1 MKPPLHGAFRR
12 RCRYWLRVVTRRR
25 VVDDHCRLPGH
36 VRLQATQECTHLA
49 RRRACSRPHGGDGI
63 ERRHGI
69 ADQIKCTLHL
79 AVPQAPTDVPHSIGE
94 EGAVLPVSVRHVGPA
109 FDCLGDML
117 DAHRK
122 MEPVEHATGRADAR
136 RLPQ

>member
-69 ADQIKCTLHL
+69 ADQIKCTPHL
-79 AVPQAPTDVPHSIGE
+79 AVPQAPTDVLHSIGE
-94 EGAVLPVSVRHVGPA
+94 AGAFLAVVVPVARPA

-117 DAHRK
+117 DAHRE
-122 MEPVEHATGRADAR
+122 MEPVEHVTGWADAR
-136 RLPQ
+136 RLPK